1 MLIVWLEC
9 NLDFKFKTTS
19 FDKGWVQPIMQTSC
33 RKGYQV
39 EGVLYHNFNFNFILW
54 GYIYV
59 FSFSSKFKLSACVFL
74 LTKYLSNTSLQMI
87 LTSCSI
93 YIIMSKWSQP
103 VISLR
108 IILLLSCFSVFTDSH
123 DKSRQLL
130 NMFSISFSLLKLYQF
145 SPTIVWARHF
155 KFGLKD

>member
-1 MLIVWLEC
+1 MIKAEF
-9 NLDFKFKTTS
+9 NL
-19 FDKGWVQPIMQTSC
+19 SC
-33 RKGYQV
+33 RQV
-39 EGVLYHNFNFNFILW
+39 AGKAIKWRGCYIIILILILFYEVI
-54 GYIYV
+54 YIYV
-59 FSFSSKFKLSACVFL
+59 FSISFKFKLSACVFL

-130 NMFSISFSLLKLYQF
+130 NVFSISFSLLKLYQF